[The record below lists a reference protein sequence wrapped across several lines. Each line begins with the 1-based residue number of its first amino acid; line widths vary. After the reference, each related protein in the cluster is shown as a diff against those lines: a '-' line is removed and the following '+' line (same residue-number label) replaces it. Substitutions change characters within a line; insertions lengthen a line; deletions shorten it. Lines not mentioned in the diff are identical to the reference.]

1 MRLEL
6 LKILTAGDIQEIL
19 DAVERLREQYEEP
32 TSGNILRSLLDENEC
47 PPSVGE
53 RFPFVL
59 SCAEIA
65 VGRMLSRERCEDNT
79 LIRAFV
85 SYQLREE
92 GYGYCE
98 IGRMLGRDHSTVIHL
113 YNKMSDILSVPNAY
127 RNEIE
132 RYKEFR
138 RLLGQPLQC
147 SQPSSQ
153 TTSANALAASP
164 AR

>member
-1 MRLEL
+1 MRKEL
-6 LKILTAGDIQEIL
+6 LKILTTDDVQEIL
-19 DAVERLREQYEEP
+19 DAGELLWKNYEEP
-32 TSGNILRSLLDENEC
+32 TAKRILRHLLDENEC
-47 PPSVGE
+47 PPTIGE

-65 VGRMLSRERCEDNT
+65 VGRKVGKERCEDNT
-79 LIRAFV
+79 LIRSFV

-92 GYGYCE
+92 GFGYCE

-113 YNKMSDILSVPNAY
+113 YNKMSNILSVPNAY

-138 RLLGQPLQC
+138 RLLG
-147 SQPSSQ
+147 
-153 TTSANALAASP
+153 
-164 AR
+164 

>member
-19 DAVERLREQYEEP
+19 DAVERLREQEEEP
-32 TSGNILRSLLDENEC
+32 TAEKILRSILDENEC

-53 RFPFVL
+53 RFPSVL
-59 SCAEIA
+59 ACAETA
-65 VGRMLSRERCEDNT
+65 VGRKLSRERCEDNT
-79 LIRAFV
+79 LIRSFV

-127 RNEIE
+127 RREIDM
-132 RYKEFR
+132 FR
-138 RLLGQPLQC
+138 KFEELLC
-147 SQPSSQ
+147 Q
-153 TTSANALAASP
+153 TKIS
-164 AR
+164 